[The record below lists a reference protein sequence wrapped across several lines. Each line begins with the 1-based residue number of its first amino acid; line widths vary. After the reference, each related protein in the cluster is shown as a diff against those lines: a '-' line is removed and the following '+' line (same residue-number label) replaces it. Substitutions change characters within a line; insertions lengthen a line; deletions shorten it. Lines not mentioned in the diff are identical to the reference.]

1 MNINNIM
8 AKKTIYPKHL
18 DWNIN
23 YSEREEAVLGF
34 LQVLIPP
41 LRAAVLFDK
50 HVQFFSFLSLRLVVF
65 LTLFYIT
72 KLEFSIDFRNSY
84 FLIVAT
90 TIFTFGAFIIHKLN
104 LIYSLGKIVLSPKDR
119 RNNYFTSFVYAI
131 TCFIFTLFIT
141 LEFLLATV
149 AFYLYILDVII
160 SFVSLALKSEWV
172 KV

>member
-50 HVQFFSFLSLRLVVF
+50 HIQFFFFLIFRISIFAIIFFIFNGVF
-65 LTLFYIT
+65 LA
-72 KLEFSIDFRNSY
+72 DFNNPY
-84 FLIVAT
+84 FLIIGASTASLFAYIVYHITKILSKFTGFAFAMELAIYT
-90 TIFTFGAFIIHKLN
+90 FLPTIFMGIIFSALM
-104 LIYSLGKIVLSPKDR
+104 
-119 RNNYFTSFVYAI
+119 
-131 TCFIFTLFIT
+131 LFE
-141 LEFLLATV
+141 LLLATV

-160 SFVSLALKSEWV
+160 SFVSLALKSEWF
-172 KV
+172 KI